1 MTDAEPTPP
10 NKLPEASGQGAAGP
24 PSTSGSPS
32 AAPGSPSG
40 AAESSSAGEQSPAAA
55 APRPSAELSPAELRA
70 SDADREK
77 VADVLREALAEGRLD
92 MEEFGERLDAAL
104 QARTYGELAPL
115 TRDLPP
121 AVAPGPKVS
130 MVKRP
135 EGEVGDAIDWD
146 ERVVGGEPSSNGA
159 VAIWGGFNRKG
170 GWTIGRLF
178 TSFAMWGG
186 GEIDLREARFA
197 ERDVVIRCFALMGGI
212 QVTVPPELD
221 VTVKGFGIMGGF
233 SDEATG
239 PGTPGSPR
247 VVVTGFALM
256 GGVGVE
262 RKLRKQERAR
272 LKAER
277 RELQARRREERLAL
291 HERRREERQAL
302 HERRREERRRPD

>member
-1 MTDAEPTPP
+1 MTDAGPTPP
-10 NKLPEASGQGAAGP
+10 PDEPPVSGRDD
-24 PSTSGSPS
+24 SGSPP
-32 AAPGSPSG
+32 AVRATPGEV
-40 AAESSSAGEQSPAAA
+40 A
-55 APRPSAELSPAELRA
+55 PAELRA

-92 MEEFGERLDAAL
+92 MEEFNERLDVAYR
-104 QARTYGELAPL
+104 ARTYGELAPL
-115 TRDLPP
+115 TRDLPSG
-121 AVAPGPKVS
+121 VAPGPKVS
-130 MVKRP
+130 MVKRSG
-135 EGEVGDAIDWD
+135 GEDSDEIDWD
-146 ERVVGGEPSSNGA
+146 ERVVGGEPSSSGA

-212 QVTVPPELD
+212 QVTVPPELN

-233 SDEATG
+233 GDDATG

-256 GGVGVE
+256 GGVAVE

-277 RELQARRREERLAL
+277 RELQARRREERHAL
-291 HERRREERQAL
+291 HERRREDWRAE
-302 HERRREERRRPD
+302 HERRREERRRD